1 MRNRDAW
8 LTTAVLVASMGAAL
22 LRTQDPAPE
31 VVAEQ
36 SDPAAASLSARIDE
50 LRSWVKEGKGKL
62 SLRVLDVETGQR
74 VAGVDDELALNP
86 ASNMKVVT
94 AAAALE
100 LLGPDFSFRTGVYG
114 DLNDTHSSSLV
125 LRGDGDPSFGMG
137 DVWRLA
143 SALVQSG
150 LRQVDG
156 DVLVDQSRFD
166 GQYVPP
172 AFDQQPN
179 EWAYFR
185 APVSAV
191 ALDEN
196 TVTLNVVPTAPGKPA
211 RIWFDPPGFVNVS
224 GHVRSDEQGKGQ
236 SIQLRLAPD
245 GNKLRADLDG
255 HIADGLPRQR
265 FSKRVDDPTLLAGF
279 ALAHALESLGVEIK
293 GKVKP
298 GGSGEKRELVHVSSA
313 PLNVLVQRL
322 GKDSDNFYAEMVFKA
337 IAAHANPGEPSTFKQ
352 AAVQVSEWLAQVTPE
367 GSRTAP
373 APSGSAALG
382 GSAAPAMSG
391 QSADVILN
399 GSGLFD
405 ANRLSAATLTRVLS
419 HAYRDPRLSA
429 EFVAQLSIGGVDG
442 TLRSRLRNHRKRRVV
457 RAKTGTLARVVALSG
472 FVLRDGK
479 EPYAFSILVNGIAD
493 HAGVRRRM
501 DRVVDALV
509 SLSEQK

>member
-1 MRNRDAW
+1 MRNRNAW
-8 LTTAVLVASMGAAL
+8 LVSLAAL
-22 LRTQDPAPE
+22 LALAGGSLLRTSQPAPE
-31 VVAEQ
+31 VIAEAPR
-36 SDPAAASLSARIDE
+36 SGAAASLDKRIDE
-50 LRSWVKEGKGKL
+50 LRAWVIEGKGKL
-62 SLRVLDVETGQR
+62 TVRVLDVETGKR
-74 VAGVDDELALNP
+74 IAGVDDTQALNP

-100 LLGPDFSFRTGVYG
+100 LLGPDFTFRTGVYG
-114 DLNDTHSSSLV
+114 ELNDTHSTSLV
-125 LRGDGDPSFGMG
+125 LRGDGDPSLGMG
-137 DVWRLA
+137 DIWRLA

-156 DVLVDQSRFD
+156 DVLVDQSRYD

-191 ALDEN
+191 ALEEN
-196 TVTLNVVPTAPGKPA
+196 TVTLNVVPTLPGKPA
-211 RIWFDPPGFVNVS
+211 RIWFDPPGFVSVS
-224 GHVRSDEQGKGQ
+224 GQLKTQEKGKGQ
-236 SIQLRLAPD
+236 SVQLRLTPA

-255 HIADGLPRQR
+255 HVAESLPRQR
-265 FSKRVDDPTLLAGF
+265 FTKRVDDPTLLAGF
-279 ALAHALESLGVEIK
+279 ALASALESLGVEIK

-298 GGSGEKRELVHVSSA
+298 GGASEKRELVHVNSA

-322 GKDSDNFYAEMVFKA
+322 GKDSDNFYAEMLFKA
-337 IAAHANPGEPSTFKQ
+337 IAAHAQPGEPSTFKQ
-352 AAVQVSEWLAQVTPE
+352 AAVEVSQWLAGVTP
-367 GSRTAP
+367 GAPASSPAP
-373 APSGSAALG
+373 APSGSASSDA
-382 GSAAPAMSG
+382 SDH
-391 QSADVILN
+391 SADVILN

-429 EFVAQLSIGGVDG
+429 EFVAQLSVGGVDG
-442 TLRSRLRNHRKRRVV
+442 TLRSRLRQHRKSRAV

-472 FVLRDGK
+472 YVLRVGN
-479 EPYAFSILVNGIAD
+479 EPYAFSILVNGISD

-509 SLSEQK
+509 ALSNQD